1 MAGRPRKTA
10 VDETATTEN
19 ITVDNKTTSE
29 MAELKKENAELREQ
43 MKLILEKLSASTSN
57 KGDTEK
63 SELENKIDYFEEDE
77 GNFVEIN
84 PMKPIRVVSISDGGV
99 NLKTAKTGGK
109 VFRLDKFGHST
120 SITYSDLQDVIAT
133 CRPLIENGT
142 VYICNKDVVRNNY
155 LEENYKH
162 FLTADTISNIL
173 SFDTDKII
181 DMVKNTTEPIQE
193 SIISLVVKKINNGE
207 YVDMNKVNAIG
218 NACKTPC
225 DIMAL
230 AVKMKA

>member
-1 MAGRPRKTA
+1 MAGRPRK
-10 VDETATTEN
+10 VTTEVSN
-19 ITVDNKTTSE
+19 TDTASVTVVNNTSSE
-29 MAELKKENAELREQ
+29 MEELKKENAELKEQ
-43 MKLILEKLSASTSN
+43 MKLILEKLNVGNEAKATAP
-57 KGDTEK
+57 EP
-63 SELENKIDYFEEDE
+63 ENISYSYDDDE

-84 PMKPIRVVSISDGGV
+84 PMKPIRVVSLSDGGV
-99 NLKTAKTGGK
+99 NLKTAKNGGK

-162 FLTADTISNIL
+162 FLTVDTISNIL
-173 SFDTDKII
+173 SFNTEQIV

-207 YVDMNKVNAIG
+207 NVDMNKVNAIG

-230 AVKMKA
+230 AVKLKA

>member
-1 MAGRPRKTA
+1 MAGRPRK
-10 VDETATTEN
+10 VTTEVSN
-19 ITVDNKTTSE
+19 TDTSLTTVAKDTSSE
-29 MAELKKENAELREQ
+29 MEELKKENAELKEQ
-43 MKLILEKLSASTSN
+43 MKLILEKLNVGNEAKVTAPESENTSYSY
-57 KGDTEK
+57 D
-63 SELENKIDYFEEDE
+63 DDE

-84 PMKPIRVVSISDGGV
+84 PMKPIRVVSLSDGGV
-99 NLKTAKTGGK
+99 NLKTAKNGGK

-162 FLTADTISNIL
+162 FLTVDTISNIL
-173 SFDTDKII
+173 SFNTEQIV

-207 YVDMNKVNAIG
+207 NVDMNKVNAIG

-230 AVKMKA
+230 AVKLKA

>member
-1 MAGRPRKTA
+1 MAGRPRK
-10 VDETATTEN
+10 VTTEVSN
-19 ITVDNKTTSE
+19 TDTSLTTVAKDTSSE
-29 MAELKKENAELREQ
+29 MEELKKENAELKEQ
-43 MKLILEKLSASTSN
+43 MKLILEKLSVGNEAKVTVP
-57 KGDTEK
+57 EP
-63 SELENKIDYFEEDE
+63 ENISYSYDDDE

-84 PMKPIRVVSISDGGV
+84 PMKPIRVVSLSDGGV
-99 NLKTAKTGGK
+99 NLKTAKNGGK

-162 FLTADTISNIL
+162 FLTVDTISNIL
-173 SFDTDKII
+173 SFNTEQIV

-207 YVDMNKVNAIG
+207 NVYMNKVNAIG

-230 AVKMKA
+230 AVKLKA

>member
-1 MAGRPRKTA
+1 MAGRPRK
-10 VDETATTEN
+10 VTTEVSN
-19 ITVDNKTTSE
+19 TDTSLTTVAKDTSSE
-29 MAELKKENAELREQ
+29 MEELKKENAELKEQ
-43 MKLILEKLSASTSN
+43 MKLILEKLSVGNEAKVTVP
-57 KGDTEK
+57 EP
-63 SELENKIDYFEEDE
+63 ENISYSYDDDE

-84 PMKPIRVVSISDGGV
+84 PMKPIRVVSLSDGGV
-99 NLKTAKTGGK
+99 NLKTAKNGGK

-162 FLTADTISNIL
+162 FLTVDTISNIL
-173 SFDTDKII
+173 SFNTEQIV

-193 SIISLVVKKINNGE
+193 SIISLIVKKINNGE
-207 YVDMNKVNAIG
+207 NVDMNKVNAIG

-230 AVKMKA
+230 AVKLKA

>member
-1 MAGRPRKTA
+1 MAGRPRK
-10 VDETATTEN
+10 VTTEVSN
-19 ITVDNKTTSE
+19 TDTSLTTVVKDTSSE
-29 MAELKKENAELREQ
+29 MEELKKENAELKEQ
-43 MKLILEKLSASTSN
+43 MKLILEKLNVGNEPKVTAPESENTSYSY
-57 KGDTEK
+57 D
-63 SELENKIDYFEEDE
+63 DDE

-84 PMKPIRVVSISDGGV
+84 PMKPIRVVSLSDGGV
-99 NLKTAKTGGK
+99 NLKTAKNGGK

-162 FLTADTISNIL
+162 FLTVDTISNIL
-173 SFDTDKII
+173 SFNTEQIV
-181 DMVKNTTEPIQE
+181 DMVKNTTESIQE

-207 YVDMNKVNAIG
+207 NVDMNKVNAIG

-230 AVKMKA
+230 AVKLKA

>member
-1 MAGRPRKTA
+1 MAGRPRK
-10 VDETATTEN
+10 ATTEVSSTDTASV
-19 ITVDNKTTSE
+19 TVVNNTSSE
-29 MAELKKENAELREQ
+29 IEELKKENAELKEQ
-43 MKLILEKLSASTSN
+43 MKLILEKLNVNSE
-57 KGDTEK
+57 EK
-63 SELENKIDYFEEDE
+63 VTAPESENISYSYDDDE

-84 PMKPIRVVSISDGGV
+84 PMKPIRVVSLSDGGV
-99 NLKTAKTGGK
+99 NLKTAKNGGK

-162 FLTADTISNIL
+162 FLTVDTISNIL
-173 SFDTDKII
+173 SFNTEQIV

-193 SIISLVVKKINNGE
+193 SIISLIVKKINNGE
-207 YVDMNKVNAIG
+207 NVDMNKVNAIG

-230 AVKMKA
+230 AVKLKA